1 MMRRIG
7 LNNFK
12 CFERL
17 DLPCA
22 PLNLLCGLNGM
33 GKSSVIQALLVLRQS
48 FASGELQAGRLVLG
62 GELVDLGAGSDVL
75 FEDAE
80 GDVIRFVLK
89 SEQEKKPRE
98 PGVCP
103 VTGRS
108 TQRIFAPGAD
118 ATAKSILNRLL
129 SGEMKEGDLSN
140 ERMAQDYPE
149 LDVAAFRR
157 ALSRARDLGV
167 SHVQKPSEYFGLM
180 GGSYRFGQPGVDR
193 SGTSEYFGLVD
204 VSWTGT
210 FRYSRAGDQLTAVES
225 AATEKNPPAAWRAP
239 PFVGVL
245 HYVQAERVGPRKFYP
260 LSEMAARR
268 GELGA
273 HGELAWNYLN
283 DPQNDQLSAD
293 DPRRADAPGHRLVD
307 VVDHWLQDVSPGAH
321 LQLEA
326 VLAADSV
333 LAGFAFDRPGDT
345 QSRRHR
351 ATNVGFGLSY
361 VLPVVLALL
370 APPGA
375 LCLIENPEAHL
386 HPRGQTKLAELAVR
400 AATAGVQVF
409 VETHSDHFVDGVRI
423 AVRDGLVPADDAAIH
438 YFERQEGRAVVSS
451 PSVDADGRLSH
462 WPAGFFDQH
471 DENLAKLLAPRG

>member
-1 MMRRIG
+1 MLRRIG

-80 GDVIRFVLK
+80 GDVIKFALDDER
-89 SEQEKKPRE
+89 QKKQDQSRI
-98 PGVCP
+98 CP
-103 VTGRS
+103 VTGTETGGTFARRGIGIS
-108 TQRIFAPGAD
+108 AKGIF
-118 ATAKSILNRLL
+118 NQLL
-129 SGEMKEGDLSN
+129 SGEASEDDLVDG
-140 ERMAQDYPE
+140 RFAQEFPRINPS
-149 LDVAAFRR
+149 AFRR
-157 ALSRARDLGV
+157 ALVLARADGV
-167 SHVQKPSEYFGLM
+167 EKVRRPSEYF
-180 GGSYRFGQPGVDR
+180 P
-193 SGTSEYFGLVD
+193 SEIVD
-204 VSWTGT
+204 VTWTGT

-283 DPQNDQLSAD
+283 DPQNDQLAAD
-293 DPRRADAPGHRLVD
+293 DPRRADATGHRLVD

-326 VLAADSV
+326 VLAADAV

-345 QSRRHR
+345 RSRRHR

-386 HPRGQTKLAELAVR
+386 HPRGQTKLAELAAR

-423 AVRDGLVPADDAAIH
+423 AVRDGLIPADDAAIH

>member
-1 MMRRIG
+1 MLRRIG
-7 LNNFK
+7 LKNFK
-12 CFERL
+12 CFEAL

-48 FASGELQAGRLVLG
+48 FASGELQAGHLVLG
-62 GELVDLGAGSDVL
+62 GELIDLGAGSDVL

-80 GDVIRFVLK
+80 EEVIEFLLHR
-89 SEQEKKPRE
+89 EQERR
-98 PGVCP
+98 PG
-103 VTGRS
+103 
-108 TQRIFAPGAD
+108 
-118 ATAKSILNRLL
+118 
-129 SGEMKEGDLSN
+129 E
-140 ERMAQDYPE
+140 
-149 LDVAAFRR
+149 
-157 ALSRARDLGV
+157 AR
-167 SHVQKPSEYFGLM
+167 
-180 GGSYRFGQPGVDR
+180 
-193 SGTSEYFGLVD
+193 

-225 AATEKNPPAAWRAP
+225 EEAAENLLAGWRTP
-239 PFVGVL
+239 PFEGLL
-245 HYVQAERVGPRKFYP
+245 HYVQAERVGPRKSYP
-260 LSEMAARR
+260 LSEVAARR

-273 HGELAWNYLN
+273 RGEYAWNYLN
-283 DPQNDQLSAD
+283 DHRNELLPAE
-293 DPRRADAPGHRLVD
+293 DPRCADASGRRLVD

-326 VLAADSV
+326 VPAADAV
-333 LAGFAFDRPGDT
+333 LSGFAFDRPGDV

-370 APPGA
+370 APSGA
-375 LCLIENPEAHL
+375 LCLVENPEAHL

-400 AATAGVQVF
+400 AAQAGVQVF

-423 AVRDGLVPADDAAIH
+423 AVRDGLIAPADAAIH
-438 YFERQEGRAVVSS
+438 YFERRDGRAAVSS
-451 PSVDADGRLSH
+451 PVIDADGRLSH

-471 DENLAKLLAPRG
+471 DENLAKLLAPRA